1 VELVFDIEASG
12 LLDDSSIDYLA
23 SPYRLNPSYKFHCL
37 VVYNRTTKEMLAWG
51 PENFVE
57 GVEYIKQNATVLIGH
72 NTIDYDLLALKL
84 GFDFDYTITPKH
96 TICGRKVKIVDTL
109 VMSKTLNPD
118 RLGHS
123 IEWWGNKLGCQKIDW
138 RGKAIELDLIPHNA
152 PKGEEFATYHPEML
166 EYNKQDVVVNN
177 KVYDALLEEAGNWNW
192 ADALELEHAVRD
204 IITRQSHRGF
214 WFNREKA
221 EANVR
226 ELDEMMAATRAE
238 VEPHLPPKPMTKGK
252 LADSTPPKNQ
262 FKKDGSV
269 SALMLKF
276 ADKTG
281 AAIEDGMFIWNGQ
294 SLPLPLPAEALI
306 TEEPASIEDTTHI
319 KGWLISLGWNPVN
332 YKERDLTCDAKK
344 KKLTKEKYLD
354 TVERY
359 KEQTI
364 GGPFE
369 KDRVEHLASYLRCSK
384 MLVWKKMEA
393 HDITRP
399 MKVLTNP
406 TLTVGQ
412 DKELCPNLELLAEKF
427 PYAEK
432 IVKFLTYRHR
442 RNSILG
448 GGVGLDDEDAEMEKG
463 FLANVRADGRI
474 ATPADTCGTGTSRF
488 KHKTVANIPRVTSIY
503 GENMRAMFGVDR
515 NTHVQ
520 LGYDFDSLEARIE
533 ADGCWKYDPDKEYC
547 NSLIQAKPNDCHTK
561 LAEYISELLSE
572 KFERGP
578 AKNVKYA
585 CLPLDNTEV
594 LTPVGWKFG
603 HEVAEGDIVMGYNQT
618 TRRNEW
624 TTVKATHHYKNARV
638 VKVGHTLTQLES
650 TEDHRWYGQV
660 LKQYGNNRSGR
671 KVWEDCVLRTSE
683 LKQTFN
689 ILNTAPFVE
698 GCGGILPHEAAL
710 IAWLLSDGYYKWS
723 ELSERTSSSGGA
735 RKGIVA
741 SIGQASHTYQKEVE
755 GVLTANHALF
765 VVDLQTT
772 QNENTMNIYRFKSEW
787 IRNFLDR
794 VVGSREQKHHVNWCE
809 WVLKLNKES
818 LEAFVYN
825 FWLAD
830 GDSKGNSEDSAWTVR
845 QNEGNICEAVALAG
859 YLLGWNITIRG
870 KTKVKTVRM
879 QKMRPHTTCQE
890 FRLHSE
896 RLTGVFCL
904 TTGLDTFVVK
914 QNGIITITGNCAY
927 NAQPARIAKTIGKPL
942 QIGEIVFNAYWDK
955 AFPLK
960 ALKERM
966 QKYWETTGQKK
977 FLLGL
982 DGRKL
987 PIRSKG
993 NCINTRFQSSGVV
1006 CAKRA
1011 MVIHEQKLREHGLVV
1026 DFFRDD
1032 WKNKPFAT
1040 QMIAYH
1046 DEAQL
1051 EVDKRLVK
1059 WKLFKT
1065 EEEAKAFK
1073 KENPDWSDVGHSS
1086 KGWYVGYCQAG
1097 VLAVEAVREAGEYY
1111 NLNIE
1116 LTAGYML
1123 GIHWASCH

>member
-1 VELVFDIEASG
+1 MELVFDIEANG

-23 SPYRLNPSYKFHCL
+23 SPYKLKPSYKFHCL
-37 VVYNRTTKEMLAWG
+37 VVYNRTTKETLAWG
-51 PENFVE
+51 PDDFAE
-57 GVEYIKQNATVLIGH
+57 GVEYIKRNVTVLIGH
-72 NTIDYDLLALKL
+72 NIIDYDLLALKL
-84 GFDFDYTITPKH
+84 GFDFDYTVTPKH
-96 TICGRKVKIVDTL
+96 TICGREVKIVDTL

-138 RGKAIELDLIPHNA
+138 RGKAIEIGLIPHNA
-152 PKGEEFATYHPEML
+152 PKAAEFATYHPEML

-177 KVYDALLEEAGNWNW
+177 KVYEALLEEKGSWNW
-192 ADALELEHAVRD
+192 DDALELEHAVRD

-276 ADKTG
+276 ADKMG
-281 AAIEDGMFIWNGQ
+281 ATIKEGMFVWNGRT
-294 SLPLPLPAEALI
+294 LALPLPAQALI

-319 KGWLISLGWNPVN
+319 KGWLITLGWNPVN

-354 TVERY
+354 AVERY
-359 KEQTI
+359 KEQTV

-369 KDRVEHLASYLRCSK
+369 KDRMEHLASYLRCSK
-384 MLVWKKMEA
+384 MLVWKKMEE

-463 FLANVRADGRI
+463 FLSNVRADGRV

-503 GENMRAMFGVDR
+503 GENMRAMFGVDT

-533 ADGCWKYDPDKEYC
+533 ADGCWKYDPDKDYC

-585 CLPLDNTEV
+585 
-594 LTPVGWKFG
+594 
-603 HEVAEGDIVMGYNQT
+603 A
-618 TRRNEW
+618 
-624 TTVKATHHYKNARV
+624 
-638 VKVGHTLTQLES
+638 
-650 TEDHRWYGQV
+650 
-660 LKQYGNNRSGR
+660 
-671 KVWEDCVLRTSE
+671 
-683 LKQTFN
+683 
-689 ILNTAPFVE
+689 
-698 GCGGILPHEAAL
+698 
-710 IAWLLSDGYYKWS
+710 
-723 ELSERTSSSGGA
+723 
-735 RKGIVA
+735 
-741 SIGQASHTYQKEVE
+741 
-755 GVLTANHALF
+755 
-765 VVDLQTT
+765 
-772 QNENTMNIYRFKSEW
+772 
-787 IRNFLDR
+787 
-794 VVGSREQKHHVNWCE
+794 
-809 WVLKLNKES
+809 
-818 LEAFVYN
+818 
-825 FWLAD
+825 
-830 GDSKGNSEDSAWTVR
+830 
-845 QNEGNICEAVALAG
+845 
-859 YLLGWNITIRG
+859 
-870 KTKVKTVRM
+870 
-879 QKMRPHTTCQE
+879 
-890 FRLHSE
+890 
-896 RLTGVFCL
+896 
-904 TTGLDTFVVK
+904 
-914 QNGIITITGNCAY
+914 AY
-927 NAQPARIAKTIGKPL
+927 NAQPTRIAKTIGKPL

-1011 MVIHEQKLREHGLVV
+1011 MVIHEQKLRENDLVV
-1026 DFFRDD
+1026 DFFRED

-1065 EEEAKAFK
+1065 EEEAKGFK
-1073 KENPDWSDVGHSS
+1073 KEHADWSDVGHSA

-1097 VLAVEAVREAGEYY
+1097 VLAVEAVKEAGEYY

-1123 GIHWASCH
+1123 GIHWASCHA